1 MTPANYPSLAD
12 RIVLITGG
20 ASGIGAD
27 MVRAFAA
34 NGAKVVF
41 FDLQDDVGEALAA
54 EIGATAAH
62 RPVYRHCDVCDIAAL
77 QATIAE
83 IRQSVGPV
91 AVLINNA
98 ANDTRHVIAEVTPD
112 YWDSTQNVNLRHHFF
127 AAQAVHPHMRDLGH
141 GSIINF
147 SSITWRMGADTM
159 VAYATAKGGVLAL
172 THALARNFGADNIRV
187 NAIEPGAIITER
199 QKRLWFKDQK
209 AIDDV
214 VAKQMIGKMLVG
226 DDVARLA
233 LFLAADDSSMIT
245 RQCITIDAG
254 LV

>member
-1 MTPANYPSLAD
+1 MTPANYPSLTD

-27 MVRAFAA
+27 MVRAFAR

-41 FDLQDDVGEALAA
+41 CDLQDDVGEALAD
-54 EIGATAAH
+54 EVGASARH
-62 RPVYRHCDVCDIAAL
+62 RPHYRHCDVCDIPAL
-77 QATIAE
+77 QAMIAE
-83 IRQSVGPV
+83 IRQSIGPV
-91 AVLINNA
+91 AVLVNNA
-98 ANDTRHVIAEVTPD
+98 ANDNRHVVADVTPD
-112 YWDSTQNVNLRHHFF
+112 YWDATQNVNLRHHFF
-127 AAQAVHPHMRDLGH
+127 AAQAVHAHMRELGY

-159 VAYATAKGGVLAL
+159 VAYATAKGGVLGL
-172 THALARNFGADNIRV
+172 TSALARHFGHDNIRV

-199 QKRLWFKDQK
+199 QKQLWFKDQQ
-209 AIDDV
+209 AIDDIV
-214 VAKQMIGKMLVG
+214 SKQMIRKMLVG

-245 RQCITIDAG
+245 RQCITLDAG
-254 LV
+254 LL